1 MMFFVFIIGAIRWD
15 RRAIVLSMLAFFLYG
30 SMVWGI
36 FPTDP
41 DVSFESHFFGALIGV
56 ILAIVLR
63 NTDPAPLE
71 KRYSWEDEVQT
82 PADESDESSEQPARR
97 RLH

>member
-15 RRAIVLSMLAFFLYG
+15 RRAIALSMLVFFLYG
-30 SMVWGI
+30 GMVWGI

-41 DVSFESHFFGALIGV
+41 NVSYESHFFGALIGV
-56 ILAIVLR
+56 VLAILCR
-63 NTDPAPLE
+63 NRDPAPLE
-71 KRYSWEDEVQT
+71 KRYSWEDEAET
-82 PADESDESSEQPARR
+82 PSDGPNNGPTQGGSR